1 MGKLRIVPEGVYT
14 NYNQSMLSGYAA
26 IAFSLDRKSASAIAA
41 ENKLSNIIS
50 RHIIDMKYETLINE
64 QVRITNYLTN
74 NYFVWNKIKPHSDLI
89 DICINYMN
97 IFKVCKIN
105 EFDNVLLIINSN
117 TKESVIKLLKYLA
130 EQLDINV
137 DLIIP

>member
-64 QVRITNYLTN
+64 QIRITNYLTN

-89 DICINYMN
+89 DICINYRQY
-97 IFKVCKIN
+97 IKKFLRDTERWLQVKQERKQHTVQQQA
-105 EFDNVLLIINSN
+105 VL
-117 TKESVIKLLKYLA
+117 
-130 EQLDINV
+130 Q
-137 DLIIP
+137 